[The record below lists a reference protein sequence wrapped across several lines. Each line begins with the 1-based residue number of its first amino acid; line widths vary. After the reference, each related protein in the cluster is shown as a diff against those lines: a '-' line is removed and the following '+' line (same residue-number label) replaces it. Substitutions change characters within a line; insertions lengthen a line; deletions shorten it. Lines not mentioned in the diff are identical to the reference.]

1 MTQPPTPRHP
11 TRERR
16 LYGAAAR
23 GYTAAMRDLFL
34 FPLESRR
41 ELRLTVPLHRAA
53 LADLAVIPDLYGPLK
68 SDDADGAVA
77 ADAGLIY
84 WTMRERRPRVLLKS
98 AARHIRKEF
107 ERRTQTSRRAEAEG
121 YAHQAA
127 HVYECLRQPR
137 AERRQSVAV
146 MLNRAAYVYVDPGP
160 ACRLIL
166 RCVRRQGAE
175 QTRRVLAKK
184 PQTFGAL
191 CSVRVWRFYVWPI
204 DDTTDARQDGLPVLL
219 RCFDAAVEAR
229 GKAGKAGPALAARA
243 RQLRM
248 GAAAEAITKA
258 LHGPW
263 LNFAASLVAILMR
276 RRDVDEKRETDR
288 PLPTIK
294 QQLAAMLPPGAHGL
308 IDEVIRLSEKHSGED
323 PVWIRGHSLEAE
335 LLRAAEREPSRE
347 MGAPSPELPAPSRDR
362 RRGPSRDRGGLSI

>member
-1 MTQPPTPRHP
+1 MTQRPTPRP

-34 FPLESRR
+34 FPLVTRR

-53 LADLAVIPDLYGPLK
+53 LADLAVIPGLYGPLK

-98 AARHIRKEF
+98 AALHIRKEF
-107 ERRTQTSRRAEAEG
+107 ERRTQAGRRAEAEG
-121 YAHQAA
+121 YTHQAS

-137 AERRQSVAV
+137 AALRQAVAA
-146 MLNRAAYVYVDPGP
+146 MLNRAAFVYVDPGP
-160 ACRLIL
+160 ACRMIL
-166 RCVRRQGAE
+166 RSVRRQGAE

-191 CSVRVWRFYVWPI
+191 YSERVWWFYVWPV
-204 DDTTDARQDGLPVLL
+204 DDTTMAREVGLPVLL

-229 GKAGKAGPALAARA
+229 GKAGKAGPAFAARA
-243 RQLRM
+243 RQLRLS
-248 GAAAEAITKA
+248 AAAEKVRHPV
-258 LHGPW
+258 HGPW
-263 LNFAASLVAILMR
+263 LNVAASLVAILMR
-276 RRDVDEKRETDR
+276 RRDVDEKRETDT

-294 QQLAAMLPPGAHGL
+294 HQLAAMLPAGAHGL
-308 IDEVIRLSEKHSGED
+308 VDEVIRLSEKHSGED
-323 PVWIRGHSLEAE
+323 PVWIRGHSLEVE
-335 LLRAAEREPSRE
+335 LGTAAREPSRDL
-347 MGAPSPELPAPSRDR
+347 GAPSPELPPPSRNL
-362 RRGPSRDRGGLSI
+362 RRGPSQDRGGMSI